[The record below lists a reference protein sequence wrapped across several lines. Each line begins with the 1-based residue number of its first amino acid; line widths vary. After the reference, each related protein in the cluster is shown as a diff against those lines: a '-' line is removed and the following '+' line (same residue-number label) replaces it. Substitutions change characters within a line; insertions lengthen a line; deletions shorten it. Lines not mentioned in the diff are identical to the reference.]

1 MNRSE
6 AVASGTE
13 DEDGGRAASAA
24 REIATAPAVLVVY
37 LVFTHAFSGE
47 RAATYAQGGTA

>member
-1 MNRSE
+1 MIRSE

-24 REIATAPAVLVVY
+24 REIATAQTALVVY
-37 LVFTHAFSGE
+37 LVTHAFSGE
-47 RAATYAQGGTA
+47 RATMGAQSGTV